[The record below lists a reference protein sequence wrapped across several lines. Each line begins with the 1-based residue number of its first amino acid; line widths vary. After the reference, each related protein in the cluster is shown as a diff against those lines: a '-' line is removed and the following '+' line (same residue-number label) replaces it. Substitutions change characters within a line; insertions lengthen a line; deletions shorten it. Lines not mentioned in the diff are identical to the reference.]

1 MVLYLVFLFTTY
13 SNAQETNYVIGT
25 VVPVD
30 TVYTTGN
37 VVNNNQ
43 WNNAVYQNQLTCWA
57 YGDPGYCGPNP
68 IVRPGGNIN
77 FSYGTVDLHQIQS
90 IASILPNSGT
100 ALQVNGFNFG
110 FTAKNGNGWDN
121 GRQDYLSAYV
131 TFYNKTGTPAAQYD
145 YTSYTNQKYNWTQ
158 FNFSET
164 FATPYAAPEL
174 SNVRYGLIGR
184 DNNFWAGPYGP
195 EVMNVNF
202 SLKYSVDPCSTNTFY
217 SPTCAGY
224 FDALAKLA
232 PKSTVT
238 DTITVYTPPP
248 DIPDQPLPPPGSPPP
263 QQTQLGP
270 QLPPGS
276 PPPQGSLPPPGSPPP
291 QGSPQSGQQSTQG
304 QPALATNN
312 PQEKQSVGTPNVGF
326 ALSLIAKNSEREKA
340 IAQQVVTSSINE
352 AQAAGDKAQQIAVTT
367 AQQAVVMSTSS
378 MDTSFSGQGLQLSSQ
393 TNRTSTQVQTTQQT
407 NGSVQLLTN
416 QNFQSTTSTQQNFIQ
431 LLQAP
436 TTIEQMQSTQNY
448 SIFSIQESRQQEQE
462 QTQQTNNFLTDLNN
476 PLKQIIEQQQ
486 VQQQFQDSPQQA
498 QKREQPK
505 NDLEVGV
512 NLAQMATQ
520 PQGYANYT
528 NFALRDA
535 QFYEAKPI
543 YQNQRVIDNVRVLRG
558 LGSDQKHQQMVQD
571 QYR

>member
-1 MVLYLVFLFTTY
+1 MALSLAFLYTSY
-13 SNAQETNYVIGT
+13 SNAQT
-25 VVPVD
+25 VD
-30 TVYTTGN
+30 TTGN

-43 WNNAVYQNQLTCWA
+43 WQNAVYQNNLTCWA

-100 ALQVNGFNFG
+100 GLQVNGFTFG

-131 TFYNKTGTPAAQYD
+131 KFYGANGTQGPEYD
-145 YTSYTNQKYNWTQ
+145 YTNYTNQKYNWTT
-158 FNFSET
+158 FSFSET
-164 FATPYAAPEL
+164 FTTPYPAPEL
-174 SNVRYGLIGR
+174 TSVRYGLIGR
-184 DNNFWAGPYGP
+184 DNNFWQGPYGP

-217 SPTCAGY
+217 SPSCSGY

-232 PKSTVT
+232 PKSVT
-238 DTITVYTPPP
+238 DNTVSYTPPP
-248 DIPDQPLPPPGSPPP
+248 PDSPEPPPPLGSPPPPQAQNGPPPPPGSPPP
-263 QQTQLGP
+263 QQGGP
-270 QLPPGS
+270 QGGNQQ
-276 PPPQGSLPPPGSPPP
+276 QG
-291 QGSPQSGQQSTQG
+291 G
-304 QPALATNN
+304 QPALASASV
-312 PQEKQSVGTPNVGF
+312 QEKQSGAPANLSL
-326 ALSLIAKNSEREKA
+326 ALSVISKNSDREKA
-340 IAQQVVTSSINE
+340 MAQQVVATSIAE
-352 AQAAGDKAQQIAVTT
+352 AQAAGDKAQQIATTT
-367 AQQAVVMSTSS
+367 AQQAVVMSTTS
-378 MDTSFSGQGLQLSSQ
+378 MDTSFSGQGLQLNTQ
-393 TNRTSTQVQTTQQT
+393 TNRNSTQVQVVQQISSVPVQLTQSFQSQQQT
-407 NGSVQLLTN
+407 GGNIELLTN
-416 QNFQSTTSTQQNFIQ
+416 QNFQINTTTQQNFSQQ
-431 LLQAP
+431 LLQP
-436 TTIEQMQSTQNY
+436 VTIEQLQNTQNY
-448 SIFSIQESRQQEQE
+448 GIFNVQEYKAQEAEQPQQA
-462 QTQQTNNFLTDLNN
+462 NNFLTDLNN

-486 VQQQFQDSPQQA
+486 VQQQFQDVPQQT

-528 NFALRDA
+528 NFALRDT

-543 YQNQRVIDNVRVLRG
+543 YQNQKVIDNVRILRG